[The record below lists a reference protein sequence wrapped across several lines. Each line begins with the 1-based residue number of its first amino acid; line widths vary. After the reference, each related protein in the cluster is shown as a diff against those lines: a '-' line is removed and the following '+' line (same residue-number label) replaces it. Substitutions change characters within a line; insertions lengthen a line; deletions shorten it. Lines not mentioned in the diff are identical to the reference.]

1 MSHPGYTE
9 LMNHITER
17 GEYATLSNFTTV
29 YRDRI
34 PGRSLDIK
42 TSSTNGLHSGWCNRF
57 NTAFKTVFN
66 KMPPKPKRYKKHIWD
81 RIFDDFIALKSSPT
95 SAEVVEDKVDDDD
108 ISDSSFPSLPSLPSL
123 PSPPPM

>member
-1 MSHPGYTE
+1 MSHPGY
-9 LMNHITER
+9 TER

-34 PGRSLDIK
+34 PGWSLDIK

-81 RIFDDFIALKSSPT
+81 RIFDDFIALFIDSLVTFEKKSSPT
-95 SAEVVEDKVDDDD
+95 SAEVVDDKDDD
-108 ISDSSFPSLPSLPSL
+108 
-123 PSPPPM
+123 